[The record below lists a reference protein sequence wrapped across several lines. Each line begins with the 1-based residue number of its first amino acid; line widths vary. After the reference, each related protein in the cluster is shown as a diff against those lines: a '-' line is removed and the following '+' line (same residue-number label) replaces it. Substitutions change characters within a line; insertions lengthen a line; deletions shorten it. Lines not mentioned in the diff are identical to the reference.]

1 MNRNIH
7 KVIILFLILLESVV
21 ALSVKGDNLY
31 QRIETR
37 SLCVYS
43 LYKDHTGLLWVGT
56 SKGLMTYPQLLSSNP
71 TAYKRPHDLSI
82 IIQQILTVFD
92 FKSRKRAFYA
102 FPASSGRIVDVARA
116 GGRMYVVT
124 TRHLFTA
131 SLQGGCVSCHVLT
144 SLPEPIDYDP
154 KIQFA
159 TDSRQNIWLRGNGKL
174 MRYDVAH
181 RQWKTYGD
189 VAPDIMGIERDAA
202 GKIVVATS
210 NHGLYVFDAYGNF
223 CQQIEQTAPLVNGLS
238 SNHIQ
243 SLYADPQTRT
253 IFIGY
258 HKSSFSL
265 LHSAGNQSRLIH
277 IQDERNH
284 YVSEDV
290 ISLFP
295 TKNGTFWAGTED
307 NGVYEVDALASCWLY
322 QATGDKTY
330 LDKAK
335 DYATHFGKEF
345 QGGTE
350 TSYSWPICWDD
361 VHLGAC
367 MKLAEL
373 TGDETYAKPIENM
386 IDYWNGRNGVK
397 GSNPIN
403 RTQGGLPV
411 MSNWGSIRYA
421 AGAAFMGEVY
431 AKWSKAKAD
440 YKQAA
445 NEFAQT
451 VTNYVLGSSGQVF
464 HVGYGTNYPTH
475 EHHRTAHGS
484 WNNNMADLPDENRHV
499 LQGAVVGG
507 PSSGDDSSYKDVRNN
522 YETNEV
528 ACDYNACYTGMVAAV
543 FENNGVKKVADP
555 SAIETPD
562 GKEFFVESGINCQ
575 DSQNQTNFVELKII
589 VRNHTAWPARVS
601 DKLHV
606 RVYYDISDVLK
617 AGKTAN
623 DFTTQSNYAQKPV
636 KISKLLPTGKDGIYY
651 VDLDLTGD
659 KIMPGGQDPSRCEI
673 QFRVSGPQGV
683 KWDYMKS
690 PSGQQPSSWP
700 YGRQVV
706 GRNSEKSYPL
716 IFTNIYLS
724 C

>member
-1 MNRNIH
+1 MKAITKLFFAAAITAASPCVTFAQNYNYGESLAKSLLFYQLQESGKLSQETLSRTNWRGDCCLKDGQDNNID
-7 KVIILFLILLESVV
+7 LTGGWND
-21 ALSVKGDNLY
+21 AGDNAKFNLPMSFSATMLAWSY
-31 QRIETR
+31 
-37 SLCVYS
+37 LN
-43 LYKDHTGLLWVGT
+43 
-56 SKGLMTYPQLLSSNP
+56 NP
-71 TAYKRPHDLSI
+71 TAYSGSGQEKWLLHDIKWANDYFVKCNPDANTYYFQVSNEQDHSWWVATEIIEDVMKRPSYKVDGTSSNGGSCVCGGTAASLAAASI
-82 IIQQILTVFD
+82 ILKD
-92 FKSRKRAFYA
+92 K
-102 FPASSGRIVDVARA
+102 D
-116 GGRMYVVT
+116 
-124 TRHLFTA
+124 
-131 SLQGGCVSCHVLT
+131 
-144 SLPEPIDYDP
+144 PER
-154 KIQFA
+154 
-159 TDSRQNIWLRGNGKL
+159 S
-174 MRYDVAH
+174 
-181 RQWKTYGD
+181 KTYLEHAKTLLALGEKAMSD
-189 VAPDIMGIERDAA
+189 
-202 GKIVVATS
+202 
-210 NHGLYVFDAYGNF
+210 
-223 CQQIEQTAPLVNGLS
+223 NGY
-238 SNHIQ
+238 NPPVG
-243 SLYADPQTRT
+243 SLY
-253 IFIGY
+253 
-258 HKSSFSL
+258 
-265 LHSAGNQSRLIH
+265 HSWSGFY
-277 IQDERNH
+277 DEL
-284 YVSEDV
+284 S
-290 ISLFP
+290 
-295 TKNGTFWAGTED
+295 
-307 NGVYEVDALASCWLY
+307 LASCWLY

-403 RTQGGLPV
+403 RMQGGLPV

-464 HVGYGTNYPTH
+464 QVGYGTNYPTH

-543 FENNGVKKVADP
+543 FENNSVKKVADP

-589 VRNHTAWPARVS
+589 VRNHTAWPVRVS

-690 PSGQQPSSWP
+690 PSCQQPSSWP
-700 YGRQVV
+700 YGRQDV

>member
-1 MNRNIH
+1 MKAITKLFFAAAITAASPCVTFAQNYNYGESLAKSLLFYQLQESGKLSQETLSRTNWRGDCCLKDGQDNNID
-7 KVIILFLILLESVV
+7 LTGGWND
-21 ALSVKGDNLY
+21 AGDNAKFNLPMSFSATMLAWSY
-31 QRIETR
+31 
-37 SLCVYS
+37 LN
-43 LYKDHTGLLWVGT
+43 
-56 SKGLMTYPQLLSSNP
+56 NP
-71 TAYKRPHDLSI
+71 TAYTGSGQEKWLLHDIKWANDYFVKCNPDANTYYFQVSNEQDHSWWVATEIIEDVMKRPSYKVDGTSSNGGSCVCGGTAASLAAASI
-82 IIQQILTVFD
+82 ILKD
-92 FKSRKRAFYA
+92 K
-102 FPASSGRIVDVARA
+102 D
-116 GGRMYVVT
+116 
-124 TRHLFTA
+124 
-131 SLQGGCVSCHVLT
+131 
-144 SLPEPIDYDP
+144 PER
-154 KIQFA
+154 
-159 TDSRQNIWLRGNGKL
+159 S
-174 MRYDVAH
+174 
-181 RQWKTYGD
+181 KTYLEHAKTLLALGEKAMSD
-189 VAPDIMGIERDAA
+189 
-202 GKIVVATS
+202 
-210 NHGLYVFDAYGNF
+210 
-223 CQQIEQTAPLVNGLS
+223 NGY
-238 SNHIQ
+238 NPPVG
-243 SLYADPQTRT
+243 SLY
-253 IFIGY
+253 
-258 HKSSFSL
+258 
-265 LHSAGNQSRLIH
+265 HSWSGFY
-277 IQDERNH
+277 DEL
-284 YVSEDV
+284 S
-290 ISLFP
+290 
-295 TKNGTFWAGTED
+295 
-307 NGVYEVDALASCWLY
+307 LASCWLY

-403 RTQGGLPV
+403 RTQGCLPV

-464 HVGYGTNYPTH
+464 QVGYGTNYPTH

-659 KIMPGGQDPSRCEI
+659 KIMPAGQDPSRCEI

-690 PSGQQPSSWP
+690 PSLEGVGGTSQNEMKSNVNIELFDGQTKVWGTYTGASTGISQIKSQTSGFRTVGYYDLTGRRVSSRHH
-700 YGRQVV
+700 GLTVV
-706 GRNSEKSYPL
+706 K
-716 IFTNIYLS
+716 LS
-724 C
+724 DGTVKKVIL